1 MSTEIRFGSLRSDW
15 YSGNQLVPRLIRKV
29 ISGQESKRFTGF
41 PRQWIPIFV
50 YFGVEWECCCDPATY
65 IPIISEIS
73 DQELVA
79 YCDRAQRTGTLRD
92 LVESVVTLDPVLA
105 DFLYILDNTSDFRAK
120 SEAPGAIVKLTSW
133 QSYGRPEIK
142 ELVAAAELIRS
153 HKSIA
158 VVLPCARHRPY
169 GASRT
174 HNRLWQELAYLDLER
189 HLVHEIVIT
198 SIGVIPQ
205 ELWEHPAVLRY
216 DAGVP
221 DIYRLLRLSRA
232 YFAHNPYQ
240 PVVKVWIPVRNKLND
255 PQPLFLQ
262 CAHGNGHAQAAGE
275 ARGHLDCAQ
284 RVGVGAGTSVLSAAK
299 RVAGGRALR
308 RICRRAGREVL
319 CGQVRAAVADAGDLL
334 PLAADRVFRG
344 HRQRAWDC
352 LAVS

>member
-1 MSTEIRFGSLRSDW
+1 MRSDW

-142 ELVAAAELIRS
+142 ELGL
-153 HKSIA
+153 
-158 VVLPCARHRPY
+158 
-169 GASRT
+169 
-174 HNRLWQELAYLDLER
+174 
-189 HLVHEIVIT
+189 
-198 SIGVIPQ
+198 
-205 ELWEHPAVLRY
+205 
-216 DAGVP
+216 
-221 DIYRLLRLSRA
+221 
-232 YFAHNPYQ
+232 
-240 PVVKVWIPVRNKLND
+240 
-255 PQPLFLQ
+255 
-262 CAHGNGHAQAAGE
+262 
-275 ARGHLDCAQ
+275 
-284 RVGVGAGTSVLSAAK
+284 
-299 RVAGGRALR
+299 
-308 RICRRAGREVL
+308 
-319 CGQVRAAVADAGDLL
+319 
-334 PLAADRVFRG
+334 
-344 HRQRAWDC
+344 
-352 LAVS
+352 